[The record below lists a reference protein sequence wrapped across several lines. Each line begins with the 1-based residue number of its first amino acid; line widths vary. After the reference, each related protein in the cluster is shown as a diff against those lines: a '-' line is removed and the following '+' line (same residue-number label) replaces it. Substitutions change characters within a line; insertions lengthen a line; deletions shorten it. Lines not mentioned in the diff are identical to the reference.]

1 MVEVTAATWLVAIT
15 GLILML
21 LLGGLQWVAVLR
33 PRSTWT
39 IENVYGGSPETT
51 DPTAY
56 FAFNQGYAWADAVFW
71 APLQIAG
78 SVGMI
83 LGYRWGFLL
92 ALVASVP
99 FWYTAIPIFIWDR
112 DLGFRTSTFT
122 YWVFVWAM
130 WPVFGVAEGIYC
142 FVRLME

>member
-1 MVEVTAATWLVAIT
+1 MEVRAATWVVAIL
-15 GLILML
+15 GLVIMG
-21 LLGGLQWVAVLR
+21 LLGGLQLVAVLR
-33 PRSTWT
+33 PRSAWT
-39 IENVYGGSPETT
+39 IDNVYGGNPETT

-56 FAFNQGYAWADAVFW
+56 FAFNQGYAWADAIFW

-78 SVGMI
+78 SIGMI

-99 FWYTAIPIFIWDR
+99 FWDTAIPIFIWDR
-112 DLGFRTSTFT
+112 DLGYRKNTFT
-122 YWVFVWAM
+122 FWAFVWGMFPA
-130 WPVFGVAEGIYC
+130 FGILDGVYC

>member
-1 MVEVTAATWLVAIT
+1 MEVRAATWVVAIL
-15 GLILML
+15 GLVIMG
-21 LLGGLQWVAVLR
+21 LLGGLQLVAVLR
-33 PRSTWT
+33 PRSAWT
-39 IENVYGGSPETT
+39 IDNVYGGNPETT

-56 FAFNQGYAWADAVFW
+56 FAFNQGYAWADAIFW

-78 SVGMI
+78 SIGMI

-112 DLGFRTSTFT
+112 DLGYRKNTFT
-122 YWVFVWAM
+122 YWAFVWGMFPA
-130 WPVFGVAEGIYC
+130 FGILEGVYC